1 MFLLTGNLTCDI
13 VGPSEKANEQY
24 SNKCLMIKVLNIIVL
39 AVILIGFTT
48 LNNCKKEDS
57 AVTDI
62 KPPGRVTTSGVLAT
76 SSDGAV
82 LAGHVADMGGAEFYV
97 RGVCIDTKPDP
108 DTLTVWYEHKS
119 DYNQTHDTI
128 YYYLDT
134 IYLYLVGEKI
144 FNPGSF
150 IEGLGSL
157 LPNTTY
163 YTRAFAVNEAGI
175 TYGNQ
180 LNFTTN
186 PLISDVEG
194 RTYGTASIGTQF
206 WLTENLETTKF
217 NDGEPIPF
225 VENISD
231 WRILT
236 SPGYYVFSWSRLP
249 YEDEEEGDEW
259 SETLYNWHSVNT
271 GKLCPVGWHVPTWEE
286 WEVFADHVGNDLV
299 NSYWIKV
306 LNLLTIEN
314 TVIRDAK
321 DDIKG
326 WHDYSHTPEL
336 KPQWWS
342 SNVSGPDSAWYFALD
357 LYSGILSEYNKR
369 NGLPVRCLKDK

>member
-1 MFLLTGNLTCDI
+1 MCVHLGT
-13 VGPSEKANEQY
+13 NEQS
-24 SNKCLMIKVLNIIVL
+24 SNISLMKKILNITVL
-39 AVILIGFTT
+39 AVILICLAT
-48 LNNCKKEDS
+48 LNNCKKGEDS
-57 AVTDI
+57 IIAEI
-62 KPPGRVTTSGVLAT
+62 KPPGRVTTSGVLAI
-76 SSDGAV
+76 SSTGAV
-82 LAGHVADMGGAEFYV
+82 LAGHVADIGGAEFYV

-108 DTLTVWYEHKS
+108 DTLIVWYEHKS

-128 YYYLDT
+128 YHYLDT

-163 YTRAFAVNEAGI
+163 YARAFAVNEAGI

-194 RTYGTASIGTQF
+194 RTYGTASIGTQV

-217 NDGEPIPF
+217 NDGEPISF
-225 VENISD
+225 VESLPE

-236 SPGYYVFSWSRLP
+236 GPGYYAFSWISPP
-249 YEDEEEGDEW
+249 YENGEWDEW

-271 GKLCPVGWHVPTWEE
+271 GKLCPTGWHIPTWEE
-286 WEVFADHVGNDLV
+286 WEVFADYVGFSSNDLV
-299 NSYWIKV
+299 NSYWIYD
-306 LNLLTIEN
+306 LNLFTAVN
-314 TVIRDAK
+314 TVMRDTITG
-321 DDIKG
+321 IKG
-326 WHDYSHTPEL
+326 WRETYSEL

-342 SNVSGPDSAWYFALD
+342 SSFSCTDSAWYFTLD
-357 LYSGILSEYNKR
+357 LKKAMISEYNKKY
-369 NGLPVRCLKDK
+369 GLAVRCIKDKL

>member
-1 MFLLTGNLTCDI
+1 MCVHPGT
-13 VGPSEKANEQY
+13 NEQS
-24 SNKCLMIKVLNIIVL
+24 SNISLMKKILNITVL
-39 AVILIGFTT
+39 AVILICLAT
-48 LNNCKKEDS
+48 LNNCKKGEDS
-57 AVTDI
+57 IITEI
-62 KPPGRVTTSGVLAT
+62 KPPGRVTTSGVLAI
-76 SSDGAV
+76 SSTGAV
-82 LAGHVADMGGAEFYV
+82 LAGHVADIGGAEFYV

-108 DTLTVWYEHKS
+108 DTLIVWYEHKS
-119 DYNQTHDTI
+119 DYSQTHNTI
-128 YYYLDT
+128 YHYLDT

-163 YTRAFAVNEAGI
+163 YARAFAVNEAGI

-194 RTYGTASIGTQF
+194 RTYGTASIGTQV

-217 NDGEPIPF
+217 NDGEPISF
-225 VENISD
+225 VESLPE

-236 SPGYYVFSWSRLP
+236 GPGYYAFSWISPP
-249 YEDEEEGDEW
+249 YENGEWDEW

-271 GKLCPVGWHVPTWEE
+271 GKLCPTGWHIPTWEE
-286 WEVFADHVGNDLV
+286 WEVFADYVGFSSNDLV
-299 NSYWIKV
+299 NSYWIYD
-306 LNLLTIEN
+306 LNLFTALN
-314 TVIRDAK
+314 TVMWDTITG
-321 DDIKG
+321 IKG
-326 WHDYSHTPEL
+326 WRETYSEL

-342 SNVSGPDSAWYFALD
+342 SSFSCKDSAWYFTLD
-357 LYSGILSEYNKR
+357 LKKAMISEYNKKY
-369 NGLPVRCLKDK
+369 GLAVRCIKDKL